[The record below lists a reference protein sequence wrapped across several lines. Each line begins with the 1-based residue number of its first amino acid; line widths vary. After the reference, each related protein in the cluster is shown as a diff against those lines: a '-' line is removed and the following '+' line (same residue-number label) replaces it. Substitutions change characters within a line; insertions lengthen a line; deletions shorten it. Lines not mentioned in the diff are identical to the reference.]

1 METNIKDRFL
11 MKFKKEQTIR
21 TYNTQIE
28 MFYNYIE
35 STLGK
40 KIDTD
45 ENLLKSLNFDL
56 VENYFYYID
65 RETDYKKATI
75 NLKIEVIR
83 EFFEYCTKR
92 KDLGIMEYNYADTI
106 DQYSQEEVK
115 KDKKK
120 KYIPT
125 ATEVKR
131 ILDKTYEEKYDSRE
145 WEFNSARNRFLVA
158 LLSSTGLRINEALNI
173 TMKDIETVNGGYMIN
188 VDALGVK
195 NEMNKRVPVPES
207 IVKYFEEY
215 RVQRMIMKEK
225 FDTNLLFFS
234 IRGNK
239 LDVANVNRFLR
250 EITQEAGLKEK
261 ISCHCFRHFLTS
273 QLKSKGVD
281 SSIIYKILGWS
292 EKGIDSNYDGEADD
306 KRYDSIK
313 LKVCNVLMG

>member
-1 METNIKDRFL
+1 METKIKDRFL
-11 MKFKKEQTIR
+11 MKFKKEQTIK
-21 TYNTQIE
+21 TYNAQIDV
-28 MFYNYIE
+28 FYRYIE
-35 STLGK
+35 NTLGK
-40 KIDTD
+40 KFDTD

-56 VENYFYYID
+56 VENYFYYCD
-65 RETDYKKATI
+65 NEEKNKKATI
-75 NLKIEVIR
+75 NLKVRVIR
-83 EFFEYCTKR
+83 YFLCFATAR
-92 KDLGIMEYNYADTI
+92 KVTDT
-106 DQYSQEEVK
+106 DFTVTRELYSQEEVK

-125 ATEVKR
+125 VAEIKR
-131 ILDKTYEEKYDSRE
+131 IINKTYEEKYGTRE
-145 WEFNSARNRFLVA
+145 WEFNSARNRFLIA

-173 TMKDIETVNGGYMIN
+173 NIKDIEMVDNGYMIN

-195 NEMNKRVPVPES
+195 NEMNKRVPIPES

-215 RVQRMIMKEK
+215 KIQRIIMNEK
-225 FDTNLLFFS
+225 FNTDLLFFS

-239 LDVANVNRFLR
+239 LDVANVNKVLR
-250 EITQEAGLKEK
+250 EITGEAGLKEN

-281 SSIIYKILGWS
+281 SSMIYKILGWS

>member
-1 METNIKDRFL
+1 METKIKDRFL
-11 MKFKKEQTIR
+11 MKFKKEQTIK
-21 TYNTQIE
+21 TYSIQID

-40 KIDTD
+40 KFDND
-45 ENLLKSLNFDL
+45 ENLLKSLSFNLF
-56 VENYFYYID
+56 ENYFYYLD

-75 NLKIEVIR
+75 NLKIEVVK

-92 KDLGIMEYNYADTI
+92 KIIENNYADTI

-125 ATEVKR
+125 VTEIKR
-131 ILDKTYEEKYDSRE
+131 ILDKTYEEKFGTRE
-145 WEFNSARNRFLVA
+145 WEFNSARNRFLIA

-173 TMKDIETVNGGYMIN
+173 NIKDIEMVDNGYMIN

-195 NEMNKRVPVPES
+195 NEMNKRVPIPES

-215 RVQRMIMKEK
+215 KIQRMIMNEK
-225 FDTNLLFFS
+225 FNTDLLFFS

-239 LDVANVNRFLR
+239 LDVANVNKALR
-250 EITQEAGLKEK
+250 EITGEAGLKEN

-281 SSIIYKILGWS
+281 SSMIYKILGWS